1 MMKLS
6 SPVLWLR
13 RIVLTLLFVVVA
25 LIGFVVFRPPPQD
38 LPWTPLRLDQPVG
51 LFTGPKIALLGRDRA
66 VCLAMME
73 KAGLRFDTLPPRGEG
88 QCAVDDAVRIAPHQ
102 PMLSLR
108 PDNVAPSCPIAI
120 GLLIWQTQVV
130 QPAALKLL
138 GSPIAR
144 IEHLGSFS
152 CRRLY
157 GRSSGGWSEHASANA
172 IDIAGFVLVDGRRVS
187 VLENWADG
195 TPKGVFLH
203 AVRDGGCRVF
213 ATTLSPDYNAAHA
226 DHLHLD
232 QADRGRLGWRAC
244 H

>member
-1 MMKLS
+1 MKPS
-6 SPVLWLR
+6 SPVPCMR
-13 RIVLTLLFVVVA
+13 RIVLILLFVGVA
-25 LIGFVVFRPPPQD
+25 LIGFAVLRPPPQD

-51 LFTGPKIALLGRDRA
+51 LFTGPKIARLGRDRPA
-66 VCLAMME
+66 CLALLE
-73 KAGLRFDTLPPRGEG
+73 GAGLRFDALPPRGEG
-88 QCAVDDAVRIAPHQ
+88 QCMVDNAVRIAPRQ
-102 PMLSLR
+102 TMLTLR
-108 PDNVAPSCPIAI
+108 PDSVAPSCPVAI

-152 CRRLY
+152 CRRLN
-157 GRSSGGWSEHASANA
+157 GRSTGGWSEHASANA
-172 IDIAGFVLVDGRRVS
+172 IDIAGFVLADGRRVS
-187 VLENWADG
+187 VLEDWADG
-195 TPKGVFLH
+195 TAKGAFLH
-203 AVRDGGCRVF
+203 AIRDGGCRVF

-244 H
+244 R